1 MYKEKVSLNINGL
14 SNVFSN
20 YKGQKIR
27 LESDKSEK
35 GWICLSVGENLTYD
49 INLSRRLVRRH
60 VPVVV
65 MRNNLPSASLI
76 TREVILLI
84 SQLKDI
90 GVPVISVEFTVGE
103 TGSPYLCSAFP
114 GEYYILFEK

>member
-35 GWICLSVGENLTYD
+35 GWICLSVGE
-49 INLSRRLVRRH
+49 
-60 VPVVV
+60 
-65 MRNNLPSASLI
+65 
-76 TREVILLI
+76 
-84 SQLKDI
+84 
-90 GVPVISVEFTVGE
+90 
-103 TGSPYLCSAFP
+103 TGSSYLCSAFP

>member
-35 GWICLSVGENLTYD
+35 GWICLSVGENLT
-49 INLSRRLVRRH
+49 
-60 VPVVV
+60 
-65 MRNNLPSASLI
+65 
-76 TREVILLI
+76 
-84 SQLKDI
+84 
-90 GVPVISVEFTVGE
+90 
-103 TGSPYLCSAFP
+103 
-114 GEYYILFEK
+114 

>member
-1 MYKEKVSLNINGL
+1 
-14 SNVFSN
+14 
-20 YKGQKIR
+20 
-27 LESDKSEK
+27 
-35 GWICLSVGENLTYD
+35 
-49 INLSRRLVRRH
+49 
-60 VPVVV
+60 

-76 TREVILLI
+76 IREVILLI

-103 TGSPYLCSAFP
+103 TGSSYLCSAFP